1 MHSSVVFASMFS
13 IIKFIVFCS
22 LDYHSYLCNL
32 ETDFY
37 FFIYNFFFGGGQGMT
52 KRIGRG
58 MHEWAA
64 KVDEYARGMIGPQG
78 STLFEE
84 LGLYYIGPVDGHN
97 IEDLISVLQE
107 VASLGSMGPVLVHVV
122 TEENRRAEDT
132 QKSEAIE
139 KQQEGTLFPLHFKF
153 VSSFKKKLSIDD
165 H

>member
-1 MHSSVVFASMFS
+1 
-13 IIKFIVFCS
+13 
-22 LDYHSYLCNL
+22 
-32 ETDFY
+32 
-37 FFIYNFFFGGGQGMT
+37 MT

-139 KQQEGTLFPLHFKF
+139 KQQEGTLFPFFFQF
-153 VSSFKKKLSIDD
+153 VSSFKKKKNCQLMTIELWRVEGRKLKFWIGLCPQKKLLTE
-165 H
+165 